1 LNSQK
6 IAYYKGVDP
15 VTGKVSDQVF
25 DVKRK
30 QLKNIGDQ
38 LKIIMKNLVDSSAE
52 LQKLKKV
59 NLNLESQYRHLLPQ
73 DSLQFKDAVTIADAH
88 VKEKAVIN
96 DSEVVMKTLQLNFQK
111 WFNEYSVCEH
121 KIKARD
127 AAKQKLERA
136 RDEVM
141 KEQLQRDFDFQNKM
155 TYQVMYELVDT
166 RFNMLNPII
175 TKWLQVQ

>member
-1 LNSQK
+1 
-6 IAYYKGVDP
+6 
-15 VTGKVSDQVF
+15 
-25 DVKRK
+25 
-30 QLKNIGDQ
+30 
-38 LKIIMKNLVDSSAE
+38 M
-52 LQKLKKV
+52 
-59 NLNLESQYRHLLPQ
+59 
-73 DSLQFKDAVTIADAH
+73 TIADAH